1 MTRWLKQSTAK
12 TLRFGPF
19 LDETDGK
26 TAETALTIS
35 QADIRL
41 SKNGGAFA
49 QTNDV
54 SGATHD
60 ENGWYSLQLDAT
72 DTNTLGPLTV
82 AIHESGALPAW
93 EHFMVVPANEYD
105 SLVSGTDALQVDI
118 VQCGGSALA
127 GTLFNGITSLAE
139 WLGLVAGKQT
149 GDSTA
154 RTELRATGAGSGTFD
169 ETTDSLEAV
178 RDTAPLGTAMRG
190 TDNAALAATALTNAT
205 WTDARA
211 GYLDALNGHTAQ
223 TGDNFARLGAPAGA
237 SVSADI
243 AAVKTDT
250 GNLVNRIT
258 ATLFSGITSLAQWLG
273 LLAGKQSGN
282 ATARTELRATGAG
295 SGTFDET
302 SDSLEAIRDTV
313 PMGTAMRGTDN
324 AALATI
330 CTETR
335 LAELDAANLPADV
348 DQIKGD
354 LPSRITK
361 NVALNNFMFLMIDS
375 ADHITGKTGL
385 TVTAQRSIDGA
396 AFASCANAVSEVS
409 NGIYKINL
417 AAADL
422 NGNVITLLFTAT
434 GADARLI
441 TIVTQP

>member
-1 MTRWLKQSTAK
+1 
-12 TLRFGPF
+12 
-19 LDETDGK
+19 
-26 TAETALTIS
+26 
-35 QADIRL
+35 
-41 SKNGGAFA
+41 
-49 QTNDV
+49 
-54 SGATHD
+54 
-60 ENGWYSLQLDAT
+60 
-72 DTNTLGPLTV
+72 
-82 AIHESGALPAW
+82 
-93 EHFMVVPANEYD
+93 
-105 SLVSGTDALQVDI
+105 
-118 VQCGGSALA
+118 
-127 GTLFNGITSLAE
+127 
-139 WLGLVAGKQT
+139 
-149 GDSTA
+149 
-154 RTELRATGAGSGTFD
+154 
-169 ETTDSLEAV
+169 
-178 RDTAPLGTAMRG
+178 
-190 TDNAALAATALTNAT
+190 
-205 WTDARA
+205 
-211 GYLDALNGHTAQ
+211 
-223 TGDNFARLGAPAGA
+223 NFARLGAPAGA